1 MAKSTKK
8 TTVRTNT
15 NIDTTPGTVANL
27 KDIAKS
33 ICIVGVSDDI
43 MVRFA
48 PQIVRV
54 AARIGTIANNVEKA
68 IILEATK
75 DEREAKKAERA
86 AKCRAR
92 LEAQLAAVQAKLAKL
107 DS

>member
-1 MAKSTKK
+1 MTKSTKK

-54 AARIGTIANNVEKA
+54 AARIGTIANNIEKA
-68 IILEATK
+68 IALEATK
-75 DEREAKKAERA
+75 DARESKKTERVTKR
-86 AKCRAR
+86 RVQ
-92 LEAQLAAVQAKLAKL
+92 LEAQLAAVQAKLSKL